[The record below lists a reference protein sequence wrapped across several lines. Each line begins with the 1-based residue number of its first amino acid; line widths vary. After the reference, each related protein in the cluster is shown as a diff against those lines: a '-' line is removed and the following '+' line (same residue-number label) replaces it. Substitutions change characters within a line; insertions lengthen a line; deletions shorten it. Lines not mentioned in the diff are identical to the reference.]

1 MMMCMLAIG
10 AFAQAQ
16 QYNEVGYYGNESN
29 AYFPTYS
36 YYNYSLT
43 QQIYTADE
51 LGSAGNITS
60 LSFYANSGSAVTRDL
75 DVYMVLTETAA
86 FETWDDVVLVTAADK
101 VFTGTVNFVIGDW
114 TTLTLDTPFAYDGAK
129 NIALVVHDKTGS
141 WTSAPYFRAFQSLS
155 GDGSVQALYGFDD
168 YTEYD
173 PTVATSYTSGTYYG
187 GTDTKN
193 VVRFGGLEQVTL
205 PTTANLPTNSYYKF
219 GLTQQI
225 YTAAEI
231 DSTDC
236 DITGIAFMNMGDEM
250 TRNID
255 VYLVPV
261 DTNAVAGWVPAD
273 SATLAAC
280 KKFSGEVTF
289 AANAW
294 TNIPV
299 RVVNYDGSY
308 NIAVLVDDNTDE
320 GIAGLNF
327 LAMEE
332 VVENSAWR
340 YFDDDSSRF
349 NPDPFDMANV
359 PGVADSVRPW
369 VKWSFGPKGLVEIGG
384 EGDYWHAIPS
394 FSYYPYSVSQQI
406 YTVQEI
412 GMDGTI
418 VSVAYKPYN
427 TGTRNVEVYMSY
439 TDEEVYTTAG
449 EWLPVNASEKVFE
462 GTVNFLSYEWT
473 AINLSNRF
481 EYDGIRNLVIT
492 FVDNTG
498 NQGNSNWY
506 SCFDVND
513 YQAQYDYSST
523 TAFDGTNLT
532 GNTNG
537 QLAYESDGYIR
548 KNAIKLQ
555 FWYDGL
561 DPQLDPDLYILD
573 DPDAVVLT
581 PVTTLD
587 LGFRPNHAW
596 MRPANWTLYNMTGS
610 AVNVRDH
617 DFTPNPNYFALV
629 APEVPFMMDID
640 GSEELYFYSDS
651 LALEGDSIINRQF
664 VLFYDEI
671 RSASVWNITAHAYDP
686 VENDVWELATELTMN
701 DLPYFDSLHVYDT
714 AGNRVLYDNYL
725 MLPMDTVAGNENNDA
740 VYKITFDND
749 VILNAY
755 VYGENGKIALYR
767 EDFDVNTSESGYPG
781 PHIDNM
787 YLGAGNDAYI
797 HNIHVDAPVQPYDV
811 VIGDEETEWGS
822 AAYPMYNFYNYSI
835 SQTIYRAAE
844 LSAAGMNSSEM
855 TQIGYNAFEGIGNVY
870 EGVKIWMG
878 NVANAA
884 HGANSMSTADMTLVF
899 EGDIEVV
906 EGWNM
911 IDIAGFAWDGTS
923 DLVVSVENHTGD
935 YTFDYTRWLVTP
947 GSEAVTAYAYNDY
960 TEYDMTSETYAVSTS
975 TYRANTRFVAG
986 GAGREYAANNGYYH
1000 YNHSTNGRNRAEVE
1014 MLNEGFEGGAMPDGW
1029 TATDNY
1035 SSSYQWTVGT
1045 GSGYSS
1051 SPVSVAATGDY
1062 NAYFYG
1068 GYSGNYGRLITPA
1081 MNLGNATSATLT
1093 FKYCNPYWAGGY
1105 YSMTMYYRVDGGEWI
1120 QLGDA
1125 ITNYVNSWVESGSI
1139 ELEGLADNY
1148 EISFYVAKYN
1158 NDYGYGFG
1166 LDDVLVTAEVSG
1178 GGGGDEPGTVTVMD
1192 TIYVSALPSEEAG
1205 YVTAEGLN
1213 EGVGVY
1219 EEGTTVEMTATAND
1233 GWHFVM
1239 WENGETLNPRTV
1251 TVNANNAEY
1260 SATFEHDSYVTGGIG
1275 FDFEGGQYGY
1285 SEDWPSDWTV
1295 DAGWYLGNEATDAT
1309 PAKQG
1314 TSAFFDGTDPVSTA
1328 DLVLPAVNFVG
1339 YSTMSFD
1346 YLASGN
1352 NRLEVLYGPSTE
1364 HLTSLYGPAGTG
1376 NSGWASVEV
1385 DLDELGAEEGDRSNY
1400 VIVFRATGGTG
1411 VTGLDNI
1418 RHNQYGDAD
1427 ASILEMPV
1435 EAGTYYL
1442 VVSAT
1447 QDDFEVRIDAQNMPC
1462 PEVAYGPVPAD
1473 DADALQPRRVD
1484 LSWTLGQYTTGWRLV
1499 FGTTYWPDPNHE
1511 QTIIYP
1517 QPNDPGA
1524 FQGADGNWYTSEL
1537 AQNYT
1542 VYNLW
1547 NNTNYFWRVDQM
1559 NSNCAITGDVWG
1571 FTTTLNVPGNLRLD
1585 DMSLF
1590 EGEDAVLRWDNIE
1603 DRTFRQYNI
1612 YVDDQYLGSTD
1623 VTYNPS
1629 AYLSYV
1635 ISGLTYNMNPGYKVQ
1650 VSAVY
1655 DEGESPLSEPLM
1667 VKVSGYGTMRG
1678 HVYEQDGTTGIRQAT
1693 VTFTGK
1699 NEFGE
1704 DSTYVATTNNAG
1716 LYTINMQVSK
1726 ATDSLS
1732 YWGLA
1737 NKDGYYD
1744 NVNDTPYF
1752 EPVPEH
1758 ANKRAVVHN
1767 QTTTTNFNM
1776 DEYFAP
1782 VPDCAVWAEYYP
1794 NPDEDLE
1801 YVRVYWSM
1809 VGGWD
1814 SGLIDFETGDLSQ
1827 YGFTNDATYPWV
1839 ISTDSVYDGNY
1850 SLRSGNAG
1858 VASSTSAIEAT
1869 ANLPYAGSMSFA
1881 ALCMGE
1887 GSSWDVC
1894 KFILDGTTQFTT
1906 GASSAGWQM
1915 YEYELAA
1922 GNHTFRWE
1930 YSKDSSVNPA
1940 GDGMMIDNIQISCA
1954 PSREEEEA
1962 DRSFAYY
1969 RIYRANCYLPE
1980 ADTYSSDDVVLLGNN
1995 DTPAD
2000 PQYVDV
2006 NWENVP
2012 AGVYKWGVS
2021 RVYEGNRD
2029 EYPNGRES
2037 KITWT
2042 CSCIDKDMY
2051 LNNVDIQVLL
2061 NSADSPE
2068 GTRVNFVNLNEA
2080 EQAAYAMDDVILDE
2094 TGYYEW
2100 ETFRKGEYQITV
2112 SKPGYE
2118 TITETLSIWSATHLR
2133 YVMIELLTPI
2143 SELYV
2148 SRTGWAMWNDADPNA
2163 GGGGGAA
2170 GSEFSFG
2177 FEEDPVACGWS
2188 LVANNI
2194 YESWER
2200 VQTISFSS
2208 GDVIPHEGEY
2218 QMELYWDYDD
2228 QDEWLIT
2235 PAITLPANANLN
2247 FWMYGQYGSTN
2258 GDHYYVKVST
2268 DGGNTWT
2275 AVWDASAQPA
2285 GQNHYESAVNID
2297 LSAYAGQS
2305 VMLGWNGYAVGG
2317 LWYAWFVDDITVS
2330 AGREVVSFDGRRWYR
2345 QPVEVVVSNT
2355 AERFSKNGDAEPA
2368 GREVA
2373 ADRHVEGYKVLCTTM
2388 DGEPIFNEN
2397 TTHTFCQVATET
2409 YDGIPLVEG
2418 DHYIC
2423 KVAVIYSTG
2432 QSPWTEAEWE
2442 YEPCDH
2448 YANVPV
2454 EGTSSPEGNLLTWNG
2469 GSPVPP
2475 PVPPTG
2481 NATIILTAPNDIWG
2495 DGSGYQMFL
2504 DADATVAAGL
2514 PSGNFG
2520 GSIPAETLAEFEY
2533 SIPANADGNV
2543 YTSNVISAVGVNTGT
2558 VEVPAGMYDVLTVN
2572 PDGSNVW
2579 VVGTGG
2585 QYTGVINDMTFESGK
2600 TYTFTVVGSTAGDGL
2615 NLTVTDSRGYAIASI
2630 NNGQSVIG
2638 NGYRRAEGAATSTS
2652 FSAVGMPSQMGTY
2665 EGLNYRDGYLQ
2676 YGDDTYGGGIG
2687 TGGGQ
2692 VWWAVMY
2699 TPAQLA
2705 AYNGQAITK
2714 VGVYSGTGY
2723 GYTYTGNYTASVY
2736 QGGTTAPGTLMAT
2749 KTENVNVEDAWYDLT
2764 LDAPVTIDASQNL
2777 WLVFNATL
2785 AYPMSHTETYVGDM
2799 NSTWASLDGVDWDYV
2814 SNLGVSPATWMIRAL
2829 VTEGA
2834 PVPPTPLE
2842 GVLGYMIFRDGEWV
2856 AELPGSA
2863 TSFVDEGEY
2872 GDHDYLVRVIYDG
2885 TAELPSNNYYYAMSC
2900 GTEVFVSGELVCEP
2914 GDPIRGNYLYNEDG
2928 SYGAL
2933 ISWGE
2938 QIEPVS
2944 EWLYYFDETAED
2956 ISPIGTGSNAD
2967 VYWGMMIPADMLSLY
2982 AGTSLTQVS
2991 VYQIAN
2997 YSSNPMTV
3005 NVFLGGS
3012 NAPQTLVST
3021 MTYTPSVFD
3030 DFQDV
3035 TLTTAVPIDGTQN
3048 LWITLKQTG
3057 TYPALGVAT
3066 TGNANARWISLDGV
3080 EWEDVAG
3087 YGLNYDWLIAG
3098 YVTNEAKG
3106 GAVTPIEFVGSD
3118 NSSRAELASAGTVS
3132 RVLNTNFMHR
3142 ATRSDIVAYN
3152 VYRSTDNVIYDLIAV
3167 VPAVE
3172 GETYYE
3178 YFDETVAGEYYYQVT
3193 ALYENGCESYPAA
3206 SEANPAQDYV
3216 TVMVTGIDDNMN
3228 KVALYPNPTHG
3239 LVKIEAAGMRHIT
3252 VVSVLGQ
3259 VVYDT
3264 ELSADEYELNMAQW
3278 NAGVYVV
3285 RIATENGVST
3295 QRVTVVR

>member
-29 AYFPTYS
+29 AYFPTYT

-86 FETWDDVVLVTAADK
+86 FENWDDVVLVTAADK

-114 TTLTLDTPFAYDGAK
+114 TTLTLDTPFAYDGVK

-155 GDGSVQALYGFDD
+155 GDGSIQALYGFDD

-236 DITGIAFMNMGDEM
+236 DITGIAFLNLGDEM

-255 VYLVPV
+255 IYMVPV

-273 SATLAAC
+273 SATLAEC
-280 KKFSGEVTF
+280 KEFSGEVTF

-308 NIAVLVDDNTDE
+308 NIAILVDDNTDE
-320 GIAGLNF
+320 GIAGLQF
-327 LAMEE
+327 LSMEE

-340 YFDDDSSRF
+340 YYDDDSSRF

-359 PGVADSVRPW
+359 PGVADSVRPM
-369 VKWSFGPKGLVEIGG
+369 VKWSFSPKGLVEIGG

-537 QLAYESDGYIR
+537 QLAYESNGYIR

-596 MRPANWTLYNMTGS
+596 MRPANWTLYNMTGR

-725 MLPMDTVAGNENNDA
+725 MLPMDSVAGNENNDA

-781 PHIDNM
+781 PHTDNM

-935 YTFDYTRWLVTP
+935 YTWDYTRWLVTP

-1029 TATDNY
+1029 SQTGSKWAIG
-1035 SSSYQWTVGT
+1035 SGT
-1045 GSGYSS
+1045 GHYSYTG
-1051 SPVSVAATGDY
+1051 AANGDY
-1062 NAYFYG
+1062 NAGCFISA
-1068 GYSGNYGRLITPA
+1068 YSGSDILITPA
-1081 MNLGNATSATLT
+1081 MDLSEATSATLT
-1093 FKYCNPYWAGGY
+1093 FQFWNTSWGGDINILNV
-1105 YSMTMYYRVDGGEWI
+1105 YYRVDN
-1120 QLGDA
+1120 GDWTLLESYDYEVSPWA
-1125 ITNYVNSWVESGSI
+1125 EQSIT
-1139 ELEGLADNY
+1139 LAGLAANY
-1148 EISFYVAKYN
+1148 QIGFECVSN
-1158 NDYGYGFG
+1158 WSYGMGI
-1166 LDDVLVTAEVSG
+1166 DDVLVTAEIGG

-1219 EEGTTVEMTATAND
+1219 EEGTTVEMTATPLD

-1251 TVNANNAEY
+1251 TVNENNAEY

-1385 DLDELGAEEGDRSNY
+1385 DLDALGAEEGDRSNY

-1499 FGTTYWPDPNHE
+1499 FGTTYYPDPNHE

-1635 ISGLTYNMNPGYKVQ
+1635 ITGLTYNMNPGYKVQ

-1930 YSKDSSVNPA
+1930 YTKDGSVNPT
-1940 GDGMMIDNIQISCA
+1940 GDGMMIDNIEISCT

-1962 DRSFAYY
+1962 DRSFAFY

-1980 ADTYSSDDVVLLGNN
+1980 AETYSSDDVVLLGNN

-2037 KITWT
+2037 EITWT

-2051 LNNVDIQVLL
+2051 LDNVDIQVLL

-2068 GTRVNFVNLNEA
+2068 GTRVSFTNLNDA
-2080 EQAAYAMDDVILDE
+2080 EQAIYAMDDVILDE
-2094 TGYYEW
+2094 TGFYEW

-2163 GGGGGAA
+2163 GGNGGGN
-2170 GSEFSFG
+2170 G
-2177 FEEDPVACGWS
+2177 V
-2188 LVANNI
+2188 
-2194 YESWER
+2194 
-2200 VQTISFSS
+2200 TSFSES
-2208 GDVIPHEGEY
+2208 
-2218 QMELYWDYDD
+2218 WDYDLNG
-2228 QDEWLIT
+2228 WTLIDADGDGHNWYHDSEAYAMHDIQAGNTHSGDGCLYGESFCNAGGGGWGEALT
-2235 PAITLPANANLN
+2235 PDDYLVSPQ
-2247 FWMYGQYGSTN
+2247 QYNIVNGSTVSLWACARDAN
-2258 GDHYYVKVST
+2258 YAAEHFGVFVST
-2268 DGGNTWT
+2268 GSNNNPADFVEVQSWT
-2275 AVWDASAQPA
+2275 LSAK
-2285 GQNHYESAVNID
+2285 SAKSGEPRGSRAQGSWYQFSAD
-2297 LSAYAGQS
+2297 LSAYAGQNVWIAIRHFNCS
-2305 VMLGWNGYAVGG
+2305 DEFIIMI
-2317 LWYAWFVDDITVS
+2317 DDIELST
-2330 AGREVVSFDGRRWYR
+2330 
-2345 QPVEVVVSNT
+2345 
-2355 AERFSKNGDAEPA
+2355 

-2454 EGTSSPEGNLLTWNG
+2454 DGTSSPEGNLLTWNG

-2543 YTSNVISAVGVNTGT
+2543 STSNVISAVGVNTGT

-2638 NGYRRAEGAATSTS
+2638 NGYRRAEGAENVIELTSSHASTMGNHS
-2652 FSAVGMPSQMGTY
+2652 NGHTGFNRDGNWLTYDFTGIYDNAVGLTS
-2665 EGLNYRDGYLQ
+2665 
-2676 YGDDTYGGGIG
+2676 GGEFSWGI
-2687 TGGGQ
+2687 
-2692 VWWAVMY
+2692 MF
-2699 TPAQLA
+2699 PAADMA
-2705 AYNGQAITK
+2705 AYNGQALTK
-2714 VGVYSGTGY
+2714 VSLSSNDGINAGFVEI
-2723 GYTYTGNYTASVY
+2723 Y
-2736 QGGTTAPGTLMAT
+2736 QGGTTEPANLVYTQAISNFPAGGQAGTYSEIMLNNPVAIDGSQSLWVVIT
-2749 KTENVNVEDAWYDLT
+2749 ASSYTSYPASLTEWQGDDNGQWLYLSSYGWMYLYEAGLDGTWMLKAYVEDS
-2764 LDAPVTIDASQNL
+2764 APA
-2777 WLVFNATL
+2777 
-2785 AYPMSHTETYVGDM
+2785 
-2799 NSTWASLDGVDWDYV
+2799 
-2814 SNLGVSPATWMIRAL
+2814 
-2829 VTEGA
+2829 
-2834 PVPPTPLE
+2834 PTPLE

-2856 AELPGSA
+2856 AELPGDA
-2863 TSFVDEGEY
+2863 TSFTDEGEY

-2885 TAELPSNNYYYAMSC
+2885 AAELPSNNYYYAMSC

-2997 YSSNPMTV
+2997 YNSNPMTV